1 MKKQKSPSKANEFL
15 WLAIAV
21 MSAIVAVHKTYNH
34 GISNSL
40 LFYGF
45 IFIALIM
52 YKIRKNMRMKND

>member
-1 MKKQKSPSKANEFL
+1 MKKNTPSKATEYM

-21 MSAIVAVHKTYNH
+21 ISAIAAIHKTYNH

-40 LFYGF
+40 LFFGF

-52 YKIRKNMRMKND
+52 FLIRKNMRLKDN